1 MAIRRKHYLNVK
13 FPSLVWKQLSNEP
26 INVEDIEAIDSQSFT
41 IINEAEKNIEQ
52 IRSVIA
58 ADADNDIDSLFSSIM
73 SELRFDVVSSSG
85 QTYE

>member
-1 MAIRRKHYLNVK
+1 LNVK

-26 INVEDIEAIDSQSFT
+26 ITVEDIEAIDSQSFT
-41 IINEAEKNIEQ
+41 IINEAEKKIEQ